1 MYNSKYKYNLTI
13 NNSRKDEKMEF
24 FQESSIWVY
33 LFIFLGKILEVT
45 VSIVRIVLINR
56 GERLKG
62 SIIALFEMSLWLFI
76 TGTVLAGFQNDFKRV
91 LIFAAAFA
99 VGNYLGSWLE
109 DKLAFGL
116 CSVQVIAAENTESQK
131 LVSLLRERNFAVTV
145 LSGKGKDGDREL
157 MVLHIKRKRI
167 KEAVELI
174 KTNLEQAVIVVNDT
188 KVMHG
193 GFVKK

>member
-1 MYNSKYKYNLTI
+1 
-13 NNSRKDEKMEF
+13 MEF

-56 GERLKG
+56 GERVKG

-116 CSVQVIAAENTESQK
+116 CSVQVIATENKESQK

-193 GFVKK
+193 GFIKK